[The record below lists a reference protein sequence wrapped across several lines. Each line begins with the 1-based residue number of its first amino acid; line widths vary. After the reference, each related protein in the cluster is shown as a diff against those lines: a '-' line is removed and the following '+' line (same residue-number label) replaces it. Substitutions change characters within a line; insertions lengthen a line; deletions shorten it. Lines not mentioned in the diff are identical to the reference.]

1 MAQAEAPADG
11 WRVRSRSR
19 RPGFRRGRRA
29 TGRSRN
35 CRSSSPRRRGSI
47 PVRFVVRIRATGV
60 ASEGGP
66 RPAPGRRDL
75 EERGTSTLRISGAGP
90 KKTPGGG
97 PASGAFHRARSVLRP
112 RSSGLGGRNRQG
124 RVDPGIADP
133 RNAARSP
140 GKKKHPRGCGR
151 IVPVLW
157 PASQIFV
164 RPAHERLSVRRAPA
178 AVPAR
183 ISFRKA
189 PPGPWN
195 SFPGTH
201 IPGTSPVPGALSAR

>member
-1 MAQAEAPADG
+1 MDGASDPVPVAPDFAGGDG
-11 WRVRSRSR
+11 QRVAREIVDR
-19 RPGFRRGRRA
+19 RPREGGDPSPYASLSASGQQASRARVGPGLRRGD
-29 TGRSRN
+29 GILRN
-35 CRSSSPRRRGSI
+35 AGLPPSG
-47 PVRFVVRIRATGV
+47 F
-60 ASEGGP
+60 
-66 RPAPGRRDL
+66 PAHR
-75 EERGTSTLRISGAGP
+75 P

>member
-1 MAQAEAPADG
+1 MAQAGAPADG

-19 RPGFRRGRRA
+19 RPGLRRGRRA

-35 CRSSSPRRRGSI
+35 CPSSSPRRRGPI
-47 PVRFVVRIRATGV
+47 PVRCVVRFRATGV

-151 IVPVLW
+151 IVPALW

-164 RPAHERLSVRRAPA
+164 RPAHESLSVRPPRRGP
-178 AVPAR
+178 R
-183 ISFRKA
+183 CGFLSGKRR
-189 PPGPWN
+189 PGPWN